1 VRLNGITNLIIILLC
16 FSLIALGLVGL
27 VGARR
32 DGRIEEADADH
43 PFAMATFRNF
53 EIKVRT
59 VGVLD
64 AARSH
69 MVSSAVRGDKGKI
82 IFLVEDGSHVTA
94 GDVLVRLDPTP
105 FEEEIHRLTDDVQN
119 LEAAVE
125 AERQILEW
133 EKNQVEKEI
142 KTAEFN
148 VTVAK
153 LEHDRLI
160 KGEGPIQLTQ
170 YKTEMERAGQE
181 QKKYEAY
188 IADLEKLNAKGFTNP
203 TELTLA
209 KQKLVEIRDKRA
221 AAESKYKSYKEH
233 VFPSLVETAR
243 AKIERARMELE
254 QTKNGSVY
262 KIAKVAAALKKSEG
276 KLASTNSDFLRARK
290 ELDKSVIKAPFQGIA
305 ILFEAFRNGQKRK
318 PRVGDKVWQ
327 NQPLLYLPDISSM
340 IVKTKV
346 REVDLHKIFLD
357 QECLV
362 TVDAY
367 PQVSFKGKVSFIGVL
382 ATGNYESGSGEKYFQ
397 ISIAVGGEDSR
408 LRPGMTART
417 TILSEQL
424 KNALSI
430 PVQAVFP
437 EGEDHFCYFF
447 DGKNFRKEKIDIG
460 NQNEDFVQVIS
471 GLKDG
476 DRVSLIK
483 PASETAN

>member
-1 VRLNGITNLIIILLC
+1 VRLNGIAKLIIILFC
-16 FSLIALGLVGL
+16 LGGVGL
-27 VGARR
+27 VGAKWDSFGNDEQIDYQLALATAR
-32 DGRIEEADADH
+32 D
-43 PFAMATFRNF
+43 F
-53 EIKVRT
+53 EITVRT

-82 IFLVEDGSHVTA
+82 IFLVEDGSHVKD
-94 GDVLVRLDPTP
+94 GDVLVQLDPTP
-105 FEEEIHRLTDDVQN
+105 FEEETHRLTDEVRN

-125 AERQILEW
+125 AEQQILEW

-148 VTVAK
+148 VKVAR
-153 LEHDRLI
+153 LEHERLI

-170 YKTEMERAGQE
+170 YRTEMEKAKQE
-181 QKKYEAY
+181 QEKYVAY
-188 IADLEKLNAKGFTNP
+188 ITELEKLNANGFTNP
-203 TELTLA
+203 TEMTLA
-209 KQKLVEIRDKRA
+209 KQKFSELKEQQL
-221 AAESKYKSYKEH
+221 AAESKYASYKEH
-233 VFPSLVETAR
+233 VLPSLRETAR
-243 AKIERARMELE
+243 AKIEKAQMELE

-262 KIAKVAAALKKSEG
+262 KIAKAAAALNKSKS
-276 KLASTNSDFLRARK
+276 KLAGTQSDLLRAKK

-318 PRVGDKVWQ
+318 PRVGDNVWQ

-357 QECLV
+357 QHCLV

-367 PQVSFKGKVSFIGVL
+367 PEGSFEGKVSFIGVL
-382 ATGNYESGSGEKYFQ
+382 ATDHYESGSGEKYFQ
-397 ISIAVGGEDSR
+397 ISIAVQGEDSR

-424 KNALSI
+424 KDTLSI

-437 EGEDHFCYFF
+437 EGGDDYCYLFNGYKF
-447 DGKNFRKEKIDIG
+447 KKEKIAIG
-460 NQNEDFVQVIS
+460 NQNEDFVKVIS

-476 DRVSLIK
+476 DRVSLVK
-483 PASETAN
+483 PASEMLN

>member
-1 VRLNGITNLIIILLC
+1 MRLNGIIKLVIIFLC
-16 FSLIALGLVGL
+16 LGLVVL
-27 VGARR
+27 VGAKWDGFGNDEQPDFQLTTATVR
-32 DGRIEEADADH
+32 D
-43 PFAMATFRNF
+43 F
-53 EIKVRT
+53 EIEVRT

-82 IFLVEDGSHVTA
+82 IFLVEDGSHVKE

-105 FEEEIHRLTDDVQN
+105 FEEEIHRLADEVRN

-125 AERQILEW
+125 AEQQILKW
-133 EKNQVEKEI
+133 EQNQVEKEI

-148 VTVAK
+148 VKVAR
-153 LEHDRLI
+153 LEHERLV

-170 YKTEMERAGQE
+170 YQTEMEKAKQE
-181 QKKYEAY
+181 QGKYVAY
-188 IADLEKLNAKGFTNP
+188 ITDLGKLNTKGFTNP
-203 TELTLA
+203 TEMTLA
-209 KQKLVEIRDKRA
+209 KQKLSELKEQQS
-221 AAESKYKSYKEH
+221 AAESKYKIYKEH
-233 VFPSLVETAR
+233 VLPSLMETAR
-243 AKIERARMELE
+243 AKIGKTQMELE
-254 QTKNGSVY
+254 QTRNGSVY
-262 KIAKVAAALKKSEG
+262 KIAKAAAVLNKSKN
-276 KLASTNSDFLRARK
+276 KLAGTKSDLLRAGK
-290 ELDKSVIKAPFQGIA
+290 ELDKAMIKAPFQGIA

-327 NQPLLYLPDISSM
+327 NQPLLYLPDIASM

-357 QECLV
+357 QHCLIN
-362 TVDAY
+362 VDAY
-367 PQVSFKGKVSFIGVL
+367 PEVSFEGKVSFIGVL
-382 ATGNYESGSGEKYFQ
+382 ATGHYESGSGEKYFQ
-397 ISIAVGGEDSR
+397 ISIAVEGEDSR

-424 KNALSI
+424 KNTLSI

-437 EGEDHFCYFF
+437 EGGDNYCYLF
-447 DGKNFRKEKIDIG
+447 DGHQFRKEKITIG

-476 DRVSLIK
+476 DRVSLVK
-483 PASETAN
+483 PVSEMSN

>member
-1 VRLNGITNLIIILLC
+1 MRLNGIAKLIIIFLC
-16 FSLIALGLVGL
+16 LGLVVL
-27 VGARR
+27 VGAKWDGFGNDEQPDYQLATATTR
-32 DGRIEEADADH
+32 D
-43 PFAMATFRNF
+43 F

-82 IFLVEDGSHVTA
+82 IFLVEDGSHVRE

-105 FEEEIHRLTDDVQN
+105 FEEEIHRLTDEVRN

-125 AERQILEW
+125 AEQQVLKW

-148 VTVAK
+148 VKVAR
-153 LEHDRLI
+153 LEHERLV

-170 YKTEMERAGQE
+170 YQTEMEKAKQE
-181 QKKYEAY
+181 QEKYVAY
-188 IADLEKLNAKGFTNP
+188 ITDLEKLNTKGFTNP
-203 TELTLA
+203 TEMTLA
-209 KQKLVEIRDKRA
+209 KQKLSELKEKQS

-233 VFPSLVETAR
+233 VFPSLMETAR
-243 AKIERARMELE
+243 AKIEKTRMELE
-254 QTKNGSVY
+254 QTRNGSVY
-262 KIAKVAAALKKSEG
+262 KIAKAAAALNKSKN
-276 KLASTNSDFLRARK
+276 KLAGTKSDLLRAGK
-290 ELDKSVIKAPFQGIA
+290 ELDKAMIKAPFQGIA

-340 IVKTKV
+340 IIKTKV
-346 REVDLHKIFLD
+346 REVDLHKIFFD
-357 QECLV
+357 QHCLV

-367 PQVSFKGKVSFIGVL
+367 PEVSFEGKVSFIGVL
-382 ATGNYESGSGEKYFQ
+382 ATGHYESGGGEKYFQ
-397 ISIAVGGEDSR
+397 ISIAVEGEDSR

-424 KNALSI
+424 KNTLSI

-437 EGEDHFCYFF
+437 EGGDDYCYLF
-447 DGKNFRKEKIDIG
+447 DGYKFRKEKITIG
-460 NQNEDFVQVIS
+460 NQNEDFVQVAS
-471 GLKDG
+471 GLEDG
-476 DRVSLIK
+476 DRVSLVK
-483 PASETAN
+483 PASEMLN